1 MYNLLN
7 HQNMEEKSKIL
18 LTLFFCIS
26 PVRYSESGA
35 SGLSI
40 ISDSGTALVKIRH
53 PDSIFFFFR
62 FFLVFFF
69 FLRLFSLFNELP
81 LK

>member
-1 MYNLLN
+1 M
-7 HQNMEEKSKIL
+7 
-18 LTLFFCIS
+18 
-26 PVRYSESGA
+26 RYSESGA

-53 PDSIFFFFR
+53 SDSYSLI
-62 FFLVFFF
+62 LVFF

-81 LK
+81 FK